1 MKTLISALK
10 HLTEYP
16 ALIEALSQGQSI
28 AVTGIGQINRSHI
41 LASLSKIIDSP
52 LVILCQDDM
61 AAKRLQQELEAFTS
75 QVYPILPSRELTLY
89 DNAVVS
95 RAWEQTRLRQ
105 FYDLLNGKTKIQ
117 IMSWDAL
124 SQRTVSPSALQKATF
139 CLKMGEAYS
148 IDNIL

>member
-1 MKTLISALK
+1 MEKLLTFLNAVPGFSGISQALK
-10 HLTEYP
+10 EGKS
-16 ALIEALSQGQSI
+16 A

-41 LASLSKIIDSP
+41 LASLSKTIDSP

-105 FYDLLNGKTKIQ
+105 FYDLLNGLVENY
-117 IMSWDAL
+117 M
-124 SQRTVSPSALQKATF
+124 F
-139 CLKMGEAYS
+139 
-148 IDNIL
+148 